1 MVLDLLLLVGISMV
15 SENAEVKAMPTP
27 ALPGPLFL
35 PKGSIRA
42 LVGITLGACCW
53 VIVFLGRQV
62 PNGLLSLA
70 LAVLSYYF
78 GLRSGDDGEE
88 NRPPVEHVSARRL
101 PLFMPTGVVRLV
113 LSLGFVISGIFL
125 MITKGLD
132 GEAVEFFVIFLG
144 LIVGYVFAKFTRGR
158 SRGRL
163 WRIVHHVKGA
173 LVLIATAYLA
183 YLVLIVPSSG
193 TSRIYVTVLS
203 STISFYYG
211 SRS

>member
-1 MVLDLLLLVGISMV
+1 MAPDLLLLVEISMV
-15 SENAEVKAMPTP
+15 SENVEVKTAV

-53 VIVFLGRQV
+53 VIVFAGRQV

-78 GLRSGDDGEE
+78 GLRSGDDEE
-88 NRPPVEHVSARRL
+88 EDGPPPVRHVSARRL

-132 GEAVEFFVIFLG
+132 GEAVEFFVIFFG

-163 WRIVHHVKGA
+163 WRIVHHIKGA
-173 LVLIATAYLA
+173 LVLIATACLA
-183 YLVLIVPSSG
+183 YLVLIGPPNG
-193 TSRIYVTVLS
+193 TARIYVTVLS
-203 STISFYYG
+203 ATISFYYG